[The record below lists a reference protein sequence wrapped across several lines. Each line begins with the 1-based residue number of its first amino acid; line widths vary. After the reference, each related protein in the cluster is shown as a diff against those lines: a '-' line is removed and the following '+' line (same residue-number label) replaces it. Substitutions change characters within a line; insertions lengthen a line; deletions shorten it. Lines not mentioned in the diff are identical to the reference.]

1 MMATSGIQPL
11 VLSTCSNNN
20 VSIPSGIICDA
31 GAEPGPLCEGR
42 NHPRKLRNWRIPTY
56 IFPQISQKKNKTL
69 ESLFISIWA
78 FSYLSFSVVK
88 QKFIKPLFVILKMK
102 WSVVHINDIQVL
114 EFCRLATELTR
125 REEEAVGELLVT
137 SVGWAALAV
146 SWRYAEIGPD
156 AAGQVLWHTGYLCL
170 HWAVKEM

>member
-1 MMATSGIQPL
+1 MWCWCWTRSSVWRKESPQEVEKLEDSYLYFSSNISKKKKKPL
-11 VLSTCSNNN
+11 SPFSF
-20 VSIPSGIICDA
+20 PSG
-31 GAEPGPLCEGR
+31 L
-42 NHPRKLRNWRIPTY
+42 
-56 IFPQISQKKNKTL
+56 
-69 ESLFISIWA
+69 